1 MKISEA
7 KIRKLIRESLLV
19 SEVVDLATGTTDFET
34 VRFAKCEKINFPP
47 IFREIFFQFTFGQ
60 TPRDMANNV
69 RRHLTGKTPR
79 GTTAE
84 IWAQNVNALV
94 NEETFDTIMGYVNQ
108 FMNVVG
114 VPAVFCKFLQQA
126 VDLFADIANLF
137 YDRNAASDEP
147 RANLTSPFNKAFLE
161 ALESSAEYNLSSQ
174 GNDVLNRLVQINIT
188 DDSVSSASSDY
199 KTSLYML
206 VSEDLM
212 LFLSSVAVPGVDH
225 ISGGGNDNYLL
236 GALDTFFSSYNDFLS
251 TLRSAQRR
259 ISHTTN
265 IEEVLTQI
273 AEVTSSTLFESLDR
287 PRRLRDI
294 MTKVLISDKKELIKS
309 FDQNME
315 GKDDDNVKREKQ
327 GLVSQYIEM
336 INYIVR
342 LMLMHVMQDIP
353 NRAGQPDYR
362 QYYRETPKFINR
374 LNAIAGQLGLVN

>member
-137 YDRNAASDEP
+137 YDRNAASDEQ
-147 RANLTSPFNKAFLE
+147 RADLTSPFNKAFL
-161 ALESSAEYNLSSQ
+161 ASLESAAELNLSRQSA
-174 GNDVLNRLVQINIT
+174 DVLRQLIQISIT
-188 DDSVSSASSDY
+188 NDSVSSASSDY

-206 VSEDLM
+206 VAEDLM
-212 LFLSSVAVPGVDH
+212 VGLSAVAAPDADVISASHDMPLLQRVDRFFGSYNAFLSA
-225 ISGGGNDNYLL
+225 
-236 GALDTFFSSYNDFLS
+236 AR
-251 TLRSAQRR
+251 TLQRR
-259 ISHTTN
+259 IRHTTSV
-265 IEEVLTQI
+265 EEVLSQI
-273 AEVTSSTLFESLDR
+273 IDITTASLFEYLDS
-287 PRRLRDI
+287 PRRLGDV
-294 MTKVLISDKKELIKS
+294 MTQKLISEKRELIKS

-315 GKDDDNVKREKQ
+315 GKDDENVKREKQ
-327 GLVSQYIEM
+327 NLVSQYIEM

-362 QYYRETPKFINR
+362 QYYRETQNFINR